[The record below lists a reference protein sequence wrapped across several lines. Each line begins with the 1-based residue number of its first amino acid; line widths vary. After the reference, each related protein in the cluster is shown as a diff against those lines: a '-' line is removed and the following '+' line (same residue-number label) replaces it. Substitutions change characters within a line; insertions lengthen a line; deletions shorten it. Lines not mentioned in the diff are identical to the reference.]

1 MTRPAAAPDLQVS
14 AWLNTP
20 EPVTLAGLSGKVV
33 LLEVFQMLCPGCV
46 GSSLPQAG
54 RVRAMFAPEDVAVI
68 GLHSVFEHHEAQGSA
83 AALSAFLH
91 EYRIGFPVGIDQ
103 QPGNGGLP
111 LTMAAYGLRGT
122 PSTLLIDRQGRLRA
136 HHFGAVSDLQLGAEI
151 QALIGETAPA
161 AIVTDE
167 PGAVDGCNAD
177 YCPAPIP
184 AASPSGAP

>member
-1 MTRPAAAPDLQVS
+1 MPRLRTAPDLQVS

-46 GSSLPQAG
+46 EFSLPQAG

-68 GLHSVFEHHEAQGSA
+68 GLHSVFEHHEAQGSE

-91 EYRIGFPVGIDQ
+91 EYRIGFPVGIDRQ
-103 QPGNGGLP
+103 SETGGLP
-111 LTMAAYGLRGT
+111 LTMAAYNLQGT
-122 PSTLLIDRQGRLRA
+122 PTTLLIDRQGRLRA
-136 HHFGAVSDLQLGAEI
+136 HHFGHVPDLRLGAEI

-161 AIVTDE
+161 APASDRPETAEGCTADRC
-167 PGAVDGCNAD
+167 AV
-177 YCPAPIP
+177 PAS
-184 AASPSGAP
+184 ASSAP